1 MWRKPFCAFL
11 NPKYGDILPYLRDH
25 YELKNFLAECARNPF
40 VARAV
45 MPCYAMS
52 RRVVETAEN
61 RPRNRSML
69 PKPSL
74 FGAVRRRTLI
84 CWRSAKFSAT
94 RATLNRK
101 SPMNAHQINLQR
113 SHIGRQHRPC
123 CLHLLAR

>member
-25 YELKNFLAECARNPF
+25 YELQNFLADCARNPF

-61 RPRNRSML
+61 RLGTDRCCRSVVSL
-69 PKPSL
+69 GPS
-74 FGAVRRRTLI
+74 A
-84 CWRSAKFSAT
+84 A
-94 RATLNRK
+94 
-101 SPMNAHQINLQR
+101 
-113 SHIGRQHRPC
+113 GR
-123 CLHLLAR
+123 